1 MVTRYAEAATVIPVK
16 TKDYRAAV
24 RTVCGEREA
33 QITDC
38 ADTDTLCALIT
49 GTLPKTVNGDEK
61 KKEVLDSEGAS
72 QDPKVYESFD
82 PKQFEQVANPAPV
95 ESEEDDVVKLIT
107 THSAKGLEFPVVIV
121 ADVDRDN
128 IRPSDYFVY
137 SRNHGLSF
145 KILNPSTNE
154 EERPLSYE
162 RINDESKEKELRE
175 EKRLL
180 FVAMTRAQE
189 LVRM

>member
-1 MVTRYAEAATVIPVK
+1 LCRNQEEFEPLTLRDFIEIVEGYK
-16 TKDYRAAV
+16 F
-24 RTVCGEREA
+24 RE
-33 QITDC
+33 IR
-38 ADTDTLCALIT
+38 
-49 GTLPKTVNGDEK
+49 E
-61 KKEVLDSEGAS
+61 SE
-72 QDPKVYESFD
+72 
-82 PKQFEQVANPAPV
+82 APV

-162 RINDESKEKELRE
+162 RINDESKEKELR
-175 EKRLL
+175 
-180 FVAMTRAQE
+180 
-189 LVRM
+189 